1 MITSITGAIPILEII
16 IGSGI
21 VGMLW
26 QMNRQIGSLT
36 TAIESFHEVIKDHED
51 RLRDLEGKK

>member
-1 MITSITGAIPILEII
+1 MVTSITGAIPILEII

-36 TAIESFHEVIKDHED
+36 NAIESFHEVVKDHEN
-51 RLRDLEGKK
+51 RLRELEGK